1 MKVIRLL
8 AFAIVATV
16 GFTAVAEE
24 KKDSKFDAAQLVGD
38 WNVTGG
44 KKMGKEIGDEG
55 KKGIYTFTK
64 DKITLKDDGKVMF
77 EFTYS
82 INAKTSPVNIEL
94 EISKSEIDGLKGL
107 KAKGIIELKDGELKL
122 CYDGM
127 GGDRPTKFD
136 DEKAFSFVL
145 KKKKKE
151 EKKDK

>member
-1 MKVIRLL
+1 MKSLRAIAFIL
-8 AFAIVATV
+8 AASV
-16 GFTAVAEE
+16 GFPALAED

-55 KKGIYTFTK
+55 KKGTYTFTK
-64 DKITLKDDGKVMF
+64 DKITLKEDGKVMF
-77 EFTYS
+77 EFSYT
-82 INAKTSPVNIEL
+82 IDAKTSPMNIEL
-94 EISKSEIDGLKGL
+94 EIAKSEIDGLKGL
-107 KAKGIIELKDGELKL
+107 KAKGIIEWKDGELKL

-127 GGDRPTKFD
+127 GGDRPMKFD

-145 KKKKKE
+145 KKKKE